1 MKSPYLIG
9 AFSEYCGNIILP
21 AYMYTSMSKLCA
33 TVKVVRWWRA
43 EAAPPP
49 PRPRMLA
56 AAGAQPGLALA
67 SQQQQTC
74 FIQNLNINEKIL
86 NFETEY

>member
-21 AYMYTSMSKLCA
+21 AYMYTSMSKLCT

-67 SQQQQTC
+67 SQQQTC